1 MKLSRIKQL
10 ALLASGFRD
19 FVQHPVTYPQA
30 IHELRQ
36 RLANRENHFIDFA
49 KRLIYDIPGS
59 PLRRLL
65 LWAGCKYGDL
75 QANVRLHGIE
85 KTLERLRG
93 EGVYLTLE
101 EFKSVTP
108 VCRRGLTLH
117 TQVTDFENPFL
128 MGRRIEG
135 SSSGSRGKSTR
146 AVYDWD
152 FITEESAHELLLYAM
167 HGVLDAPLALWYPVL
182 PGVAGIHNLFMNMKL
197 GVVPE
202 KWFSHLP
209 IRLKDVSL
217 ETRLTLEFLYW
228 GGRAWGLPVP
238 WPEYVDLSG
247 ARRVVE
253 WMEGAQKRNG
263 ISVVRTYG
271 SSGVRIAQAAL
282 ERGADLKGS
291 VIFTGGEPLN
301 ESRRRFIESAGLK
314 VYPRYVATETGL
326 IGATCPNRSSADD
339 MHLYTDRLALIP
351 QDRGAG
357 GREGQVQCF
366 LFTTL
371 SAHTARIM
379 LNTEL
384 GDCGRLN
391 TQRCGCLFGE
401 IGFDVHLSNV
411 HSYDKLTVEG
421 MSLLTSELDSM
432 ISACLEEMGAPPD
445 CYQFWEKQDNDG
457 LNRLVIAVS
466 PEVKHLDEK
475 KLIGAILDKL
485 QRANP
490 RTALA
495 SRFWKRAGVLQ
506 VIRDRPRLSDRQK
519 LLPVLKKREPSLI
532 EEKHVSPTPPPRQ

>member
-1 MKLSRIKQL
+1 MRLSRIKQL

-19 FVQHPVTYPQA
+19 FVQNPVTYPQA
-30 IHELRQ
+30 VHELTQ

-49 KRLIYDIPGS
+49 KRLMYDIPGS

-65 LWAGCKYGDL
+65 VWAGCEFSDL
-75 QANVRLHGIE
+75 QANVRSHGIE
-85 KTLERLRG
+85 KTLEGLRD

-101 EFKSVTP
+101 EFKSLTP
-108 VCRRGLTLH
+108 ICRPGLTLH
-117 TQVTDFENPFL
+117 TRGTDFENPFL

-152 FITEESAHELLLYAM
+152 FIAEESAHELLLYTL
-167 HGVLDAPLALWYPVL
+167 HGVLQAPLALWYPVL
-182 PGVAGIHNLFMNMKL
+182 PGVAGIHNLFMNLKL

-209 IRLKDVSL
+209 TRFADVSL

-228 GGRAWGLPVP
+228 GGRACGLPVP
-238 WPEYVDLSG
+238 RPEYVDLSG
-247 ARRVVE
+247 ARRIVE
-253 WMEGAQKRNG
+253 WMEGARKTNG
-263 ISVVRTYG
+263 LSVVRTYG
-271 SSGVRIAQAAL
+271 SSAVRIAQAAL
-282 ERGADLKGS
+282 EKGTDLEGS
-291 VIFTGGEPLN
+291 VIFTGGEPLT

-314 VYPRYVATETGL
+314 AYPRYVATETGL
-326 IGATCPNRSSADD
+326 IGAACPHRSVVDD
-339 MHLYTDRLALIP
+339 MHLYTDRVALIP
-351 QDRGAG
+351 LGQEAG
-357 GREGQVQCF
+357 TREGQVERF

-411 HSYDKLTVEG
+411 HSYEKLTVEG

-432 ISACLEEMGAPPD
+432 ISASLEEMGAPPD
-445 CYQFWEKQDNDG
+445 CYQFWEMQEHEG
-457 LNRLVIAVS
+457 LSRVVIAVS
-466 PEVKHLDEK
+466 PDVKHLDEDR
-475 KLIGAILDKL
+475 LIGAILEKL
-485 QRANP
+485 RRANP

-495 SRFWKRAGVLQ
+495 SRFWNQAGVFR
-506 VIRDRPRLSDRQK
+506 VIRERPRLTEWQK
-519 LLPVLKKREPSLI
+519 LLPALKRREPSSI
-532 EEKHVSPTPPPRQ
+532 EENHVSATPAPRR